1 MNIVTKFR
9 TLNFDTGY
17 FTKAKSQTHFAGCC
31 FFCTQDLTAKI
42 PVPAHSEK
50 ATKLTCDVLELT
62 LSLCP
67 SLAVRK
73 HSLRVPCRHC
83 NIHFRAA
90 IFPASARHIVSDLG
104 FFLQKR
110 YAPSSPAGDFQV
122 EGSYWELPLL
132 LGSDVRPD
140 IRLFAKGTLSF
151 HNVLLLAYLHI

>member
-1 MNIVTKFR
+1 MLQNLEPKALIPATLQRLKAKLASPAAVFSALR
-9 TLNFDTGY
+9 TLQP
-17 FTKAKSQTHFAGCC
+17 KSLFQ
-31 FFCTQDLTAKI
+31 LS
-42 PVPAHSEK
+42 SEK
-50 ATKLTCDVLELT
+50 AAKHMCDVLDLT
-62 LSLCP
+62 LPLCP

-90 IFPASARHIVSDLG
+90 IFPVSAHHIVSDLG

-110 YAPSSPAGDFQV
+110 YASSSPTGDFQV